1 MILPM
6 DSRTAPNERLDKRA
20 CIEATS
26 AAIAALVQS
35 DPAKIKVMNY
45 CCKLVAEGFA
55 EWQTLENGTIRL
67 RLITGEMYLLEQATV
82 TRIA

>member
-6 DSRTAPNERLDKRA
+6 DPRTAPNKRLDTNM
-20 CIEATS
+20 CLEATS

-35 DPAKIKVMNY
+35 DPAKVKVMGY
-45 CCKLVAEGFA
+45 CRKLVAEGFA
-55 EWQTLENGTIRL
+55 EWQTLDDGNVRL
-67 RLITGEMYLLEQATV
+67 RRITGETYLLEPATV